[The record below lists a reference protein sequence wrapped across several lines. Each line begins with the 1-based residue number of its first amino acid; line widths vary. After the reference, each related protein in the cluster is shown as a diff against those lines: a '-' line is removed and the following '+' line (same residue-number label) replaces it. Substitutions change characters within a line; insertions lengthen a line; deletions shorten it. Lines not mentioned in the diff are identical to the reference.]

1 VYVDDLNIFGSTQDI
16 DEARDHLKLEFEM
29 KDLGKKNC
37 LGLQIENL
45 QSGMLVHPENIEKIQ
60 YGQTI
65 PNNTPMVV
73 RSWDLEK
80 DAFRPRE
87 EEKRYWVLNILILFS
102 LER

>member
-45 QSGMLVHPENIEKIQ
+45 QSGMLVHQFVYIQKILKKF
-60 YGQTI
+60 
-65 PNNTPMVV
+65 NTDKPYPITPP
-73 RSWDLEK
+73 W
-80 DAFRPRE
+80 
-87 EEKRYWVLNILILFS
+87 LFGHGT
-102 LER
+102 